1 LEGGDT
7 LIQVYTGRG
16 KGKTTA
22 ALGLALRA
30 AGAGKRIY
38 FAQFLKGR
46 QCSELKILKKIKNI
60 KLEQFGRDCLVKR
73 KPQAKDIALARAGW
87 AKVKKIIRKNFYDLI
102 ILDEINIVLK
112 LKILD
117 LKSVLALIKAAGK
130 KVEIVLTGR
139 SAPRE
144 ILKIADLVSQ
154 IQELKHYYKKGV
166 VARKGIEF

>member
-1 LEGGDT
+1 
-7 LIQVYTGRG
+7 
-16 KGKTTA
+16 
-22 ALGLALRA
+22 
-30 AGAGKRIY
+30 
-38 FAQFLKGR
+38 
-46 QCSELKILKKIKNI
+46 
-60 KLEQFGRDCLVKR
+60 
-73 KPQAKDIALARAGW
+73 
-87 AKVKKIIRKNFYDLI
+87 
-102 ILDEINIVLK
+102 LK